1 VTVVMKA
8 GTAAGADG
16 EWPVPAGGAG
26 GKMAGNWL
34 GSRPRKRGEQWA
46 GK

>member
-1 VTVVMKA
+1 MKA

-16 EWPVPAGGAG
+16 EWSGQAGGAG

-34 GSRPRKRGEQWA
+34 GNRPRKRGEQWA

>member
-1 VTVVMKA
+1 MKVAMKA

-16 EWPVPAGGAG
+16 EWSGQAGGSG

-34 GSRPRKRGEQWA
+34 GSRPRKRGDQWA